1 MLHSGVHPANAGANS
16 FSLIRLKD
24 GLKKYLWV
32 SIIRILPKTGSIWYD
47 FDKKEPFREEIRTQ
61 TKPPEPM
68 IRSKA
73 FRVIA
78 IVFLSVSA
86 AAIVPRVAQAA
97 GLVPCGDG
105 GVETACTLCHF
116 ITGISNIIL
125 IIRNIMLFIGLAV
138 ITAMGVVYVISA
150 GDEKLITLAKGGIK
164 STLIGIIVILF
175 AWFIVNM
182 IMFYVFQAKNDL
194 GVGVTFKGTDGFTF
208 QCSTISTAGSTATGT
223 YVSSTSSMGT
233 GSGGSATCTS
243 GRCATDPSIIN
254 AINNNSYG
262 ISGNVLLSIIAGGEG
277 CNKSVSTDG
286 NGSCGYGQLLPE
298 NRTKC
303 GITGTAAETCTKI
316 QNDIAL
322 DMNCSAWLMKDNS
335 KRCGTDIENVASCW
349 NTGSPNNCARSTNNY
364 CGRVKG
370 YYDSCK

>member
-1 MLHSGVHPANAGANS
+1 MIPADR
-16 FSLIRLKD
+16 SLRQ
-24 GLKKYLWV
+24 
-32 SIIRILPKTGSIWYD
+32 RKTNES
-47 FDKKEPFREEIRTQ
+47 
-61 TKPPEPM
+61 PEHM

-86 AAIVPRVAQAA
+86 TMLVPYVAQAA

-116 ITGISNIIL
+116 ITGISSIIL
-125 IIRNIMLFIGLAV
+125 IIRNVMVFIGLAI
-138 ITAMGVVYVISA
+138 ITAMGIVYVVSA
-150 GDEKLITLAKGGIK
+150 GNESLITLAKAGIK
-164 STLIGIIVILF
+164 TTLMGIVIVLF
-175 AWFIVNM
+175 AWFIVNL
-182 IMFYVFQAKNDL
+182 IMFYIFNAKNDL
-194 GVGVTFKGTDGFTF
+194 GVGVTFKTTDGFTF
-208 QCSTISTAGSTATGT
+208 SCSTTSTAGSTAAGT
-223 YVSSTSSMGT
+223 YVAPGNGATT
-233 GSGGSATCTS
+233 AANGGGAAATTCTT
-243 GRCATDPSIIN
+243 GKCATDPSIIN

-277 CNKSVSTDG
+277 CNKSVSSDG
-286 NGSCGYGQLLPE
+286 FGSCGYGQMLPLY
-298 NRTKC
+298 RTKC
-303 GITGTAAETCTKI
+303 GITGTDAETCTKI

-335 KRCGTDIENVASCW
+335 KRCGMDIENVASCW